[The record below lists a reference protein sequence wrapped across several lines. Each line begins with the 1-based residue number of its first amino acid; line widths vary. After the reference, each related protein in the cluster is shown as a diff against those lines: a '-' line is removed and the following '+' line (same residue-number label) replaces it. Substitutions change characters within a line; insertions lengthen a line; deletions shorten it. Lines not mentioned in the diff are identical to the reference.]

1 MSDKTKT
8 IPFPEKPDKSL
19 HDTIQK
25 QIQEEYDNVTYDRDR
40 ANRHGAI
47 LLGLIEDNRSEF
59 DRRRDEAEYLKEQD
73 RINQLIEDVLNMLGK
88 E

>member
-8 IPFPEKPDKSL
+8 IPFPEKPDRTL
-19 HDTIQK
+19 DEIV
-25 QIQEEYDNVTYDRDR
+25 QEKYNNVPYDRER
-40 ANRHGAI
+40 ADRHGAI
-47 LLGLIEDNRSEF
+47 LLGIIEDNRSEF

-73 RINQLIEDVLNMLGK
+73 IMNQLIEDVLNKLGK

>member
-25 QIQEEYDNVTYDRDR
+25 QIQEEYDNVPYDRDR

-47 LLGLIEDNRSEF
+47 LLGLIECYSNGR
-59 DRRRDEAEYLKEQD
+59 
-73 RINQLIEDVLNMLGK
+73 
-88 E
+88 